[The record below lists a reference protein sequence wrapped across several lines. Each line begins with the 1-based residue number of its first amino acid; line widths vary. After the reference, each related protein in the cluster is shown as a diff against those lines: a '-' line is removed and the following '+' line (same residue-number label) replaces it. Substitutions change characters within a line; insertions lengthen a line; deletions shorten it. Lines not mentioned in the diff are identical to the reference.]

1 MFNYNEFM
9 AEYSMLNNE
18 EGYYEK
24 LIKKEFPNIT
34 LEQDLKLKV
43 HHIHA
48 NIELVPDDLPNINYI
63 NEENYQKCNY
73 AYSED
78 STEDNIKYFKSY
90 NSEEIFI
97 LIIRQPDRDDDISV
111 NSLFLIE
118 VNNITGT
125 YKQILE
131 FMNKLEDENE
141 IYI

>member
-63 NEENYQKCNY
+63 NEEDYQKCNY

>member
-111 NSLFLIE
+111 NSLVLIE